1 MARLAFAGSRTIPH
15 AVTVRA
21 SVLLDG
27 RKERRSCCR
36 PTCFAGAS
44 TCAIAAIVA
53 VVFFSIIRVNY
64 SMTWDKI
71 TPEVWLFPS
80 SRAEACPQIGNGNPE
95 VGRRKEFSFLSFL
108 VSGSRLGEIRR

>member
-53 VVFFSIIRVNY
+53 VVFFFNY
-64 SMTWDKI
+64 SMTRDKI

-95 VGRRKEFSFLSFL
+95 VGKRKEFSFLSFL